1 MTSNPVWYAIQ
12 SLPYLMEYPYECAEQ
27 TFSRYYAN
35 TLASFVT
42 NSNPR
47 IQEVFNAWK
56 SSDALLSNL
65 EKNQELKSLI
75 IQETPWLRDAQ
86 SETEQKKRIALLFD
100 LNKMKNEQERAIN
113 KLKDIQ
119 MNSGG
124 FPWFK
129 GGRYESN
136 FITQHIAT
144 GFGHLQ
150 KLGVSKFDKSTQKM
164 IEKSVLFLDG
174 EMLEQYQKLLERA
187 DKVKQE
193 AKTKKK
199 GEKEYI
205 KYLEKNNL
213 NYFTIQYLYMRSFYA
228 DISLD
233 NKLQEAVDYYRN
245 QTITYWND
253 YNLYAKG
260 QIALSLFRSDKKA
273 IANKILKS
281 LKENSITSDELGMYW
296 KSNTAGYYYY
306 QAPIE
311 TQALMIEVFT
321 EIENDTKTI
330 DNLKIW
336 LLKNKQTNRWKTT
349 KATTEAVYALLL
361 NGSDWISVTEM
372 VDVKVGD
379 KEINP
384 TKLENVKI
392 EAGTGYFKTSW
403 NGTEITPKMS
413 EVTITKKGNGI
424 AWGGLYW
431 QYFEDLDKI
440 TSAETPLKL
449 NKKLFLKVN
458 SDSGKELKEITDKT
472 QLKVGDL
479 ITVRIELHSDRNM
492 EFIHMKDMR
501 ASGVEPINVL
511 SKYKWQDNLGYYES
525 TKDAATNFFFDS
537 LPKGVHVFEYDV
549 RVNNAGNFSNGITTI
564 QSMYAPEFSS
574 HSKGIRINILE
585 K

>member
-1 MTSNPVWYAIQ
+1 
-12 SLPYLMEYPYECAEQ
+12 
-27 TFSRYYAN
+27 
-35 TLASFVT
+35 
-42 NSNPR
+42 
-47 IQEVFNAWK
+47 
-56 SSDALLSNL
+56 
-65 EKNQELKSLI
+65 
-75 IQETPWLRDAQ
+75 
-86 SETEQKKRIALLFD
+86 
-100 LNKMKNEQERAIN
+100 
-113 KLKDIQ
+113 
-119 MNSGG
+119 
-124 FPWFK
+124 
-129 GGRYESN
+129 
-136 FITQHIAT
+136 
-144 GFGHLQ
+144 
-150 KLGVSKFDKSTQKM
+150 M
-164 IEKSVLFLDG
+164 IEKSVNYLDG
-174 EMLEQYQKLLERA
+174 ELLKQYEKLLKRA
-187 DKVKQE
+187 EEIKEKS
-193 AKTKKK
+193 KTKKK
-199 GEKEYI
+199 GEKAYND
-205 KYLEKNNL
+205 YLSKNNL
-213 NYFTIQYLYMRSFYA
+213 GYFTIQYLYMRSFYN

-233 NKLQEAVDYYRN
+233 DNLQKAVDYYRN
-245 QTITYWND
+245 QSEIYWND

-260 QIALSLFRSDKKA
+260 QIALLLFRSDKKDA
-273 IANKILKS
+273 ANKILKS

-296 KSNTAGYYYY
+296 KANSVGYRYYE
-306 QAPIE
+306 APIE

-384 TKLENVKI
+384 TNLENVKI

-501 ASGVEPINVL
+501 ASVVEPINVL

-549 RVNNAGNFSNGITTI
+549 RVNNVGNFSNGTTTI